1 MAPSV
6 PSLDEVMQRMANSDP
21 YHSNGINGGLDA
33 VGERLMSLL
42 CGMQLSPSAH
52 VQEEDRGPC
61 SDSNGMPTEDQA
73 EDDIQSATSAVFSGS
88 GHIGYPR
95 DRLLAINASSMPSA
109 ATPPGLKSKLKLY
122 PAMRPKRTT
131 EIEEVKL
138 PEVRKF
144 RKKTK
149 SLTQTGTTIE
159 LPVLPNGLAFT
170 YDPVLG
176 VWIPRSRP
184 EDMKGV

>member
-1 MAPSV
+1 MAPSI

-73 EDDIQSATSAVFSGS
+73 EDDIQSASSATFSGS
-88 GHIGYPR
+88 GHIDYPR
-95 DRLLAINASSMPSA
+95 VRLLAINASSSSPL
-109 ATPPGLKSKLKLY
+109 TPPPGLKSKLSQS
-122 PAMRPKRTT
+122 PAMRPKRPTPQM
-131 EIEEVKL
+131 EEVQL
-138 PEVRKF
+138 PEVRKY
-144 RKKTK
+144 RKKAK
-149 SLTQTGTTIE
+149 APTQTTVD

-184 EDMKGV
+184 EDRKSV

>member
-1 MAPSV
+1 M
-6 PSLDEVMQRMANSDP
+6 
-21 YHSNGINGGLDA
+21 
-33 VGERLMSLL
+33 
-42 CGMQLSPSAH
+42 
-52 VQEEDRGPC
+52 
-61 SDSNGMPTEDQA
+61 
-73 EDDIQSATSAVFSGS
+73 DDIQSAFSATFSGS
-88 GHIGYPR
+88 GHIDYPR
-95 DRLLAINASSMPSA
+95 ERLLAINASSMSSA
-109 ATPPGLKSKLKLY
+109 APPPGLKSKLNQY

-131 EIEEVKL
+131 EMQEVKL

-144 RKKTK
+144 RKKTM